1 VPALDNAWKRNTALT
16 EPPSPPT
23 DPVLISSALA
33 VLLLIHADG
42 WLNVAPTKR
51 SAAESY
57 GTLIVT
63 SPAALTPSL
72 RVVMVNAVSP
82 AASSSVLGKIPTLTL
97 AGSLLELDAA
107 ATLVAPPRLANVS
120 AKVAAIVNRVN
131 A

>member
-1 VPALDNAWKRNTALT
+1 MPCPPLSLSVHVKDRRCTACALALDKAWKRKTALT

-33 VLLLIHADG
+33 VLLLTHADG

-63 SPAALTPSL
+63 LPAALSPSL
-72 RVVMVNAVSP
+72 LAV
-82 AASSSVLGKIPTLTL
+82 
-97 AGSLLELDAA
+97 
-107 ATLVAPPRLANVS
+107 
-120 AKVAAIVNRVN
+120 IV
-131 A
+131 